1 MSIQHFKYSTGT
13 TLNTIQKG
21 NISIAT
27 AGSQDWGPTSS
38 TGFYPETA
46 PPDGGYTIYYMRSSG
61 GPSVHVATGDTQAIT
76 FLKSFGAT
84 GSTISDVLS
93 WASGQSNYYVQT
105 GVTSGI
111 VTSGLTLNLDA
122 SNASSYPGTG
132 TTWTDLSGQNNT
144 GTLINSPTF
153 NSSNGGSIA
162 FNGSNQY
169 TITTNTL
176 TLSNATFIAWIYSNS
191 TQTAFNGIIYSRRA
205 VTNDVAAGMN
215 FQGSNQLGYEWNG
228 APNTYNWQSGL
239 IVPNS
244 AWCMVAIT
252 IQSTQAVGYLYQSSG
267 ITSATN
273 NVSHPT
279 INPVVLNV
287 ARDPYS
293 TRLFNGNVGQ
303 ALTYNTTLT
312 STELLQNYNATK
324 TRFGL

>member
-1 MSIQHFKYSTGT
+1 M
-13 TLNTIQKG
+13 
-21 NISIAT
+21 
-27 AGSQDWGPTSS
+27 
-38 TGFYPETA
+38 
-46 PPDGGYTIYYMRSSG
+46 
-61 GPSVHVATGDTQAIT
+61 
-76 FLKSFGAT
+76 
-84 GSTISDVLS
+84 
-93 WASGQSNYYVQT
+93 
-105 GVTSGI
+105 
-111 VTSGLTLNLDA
+111 NLDA
-122 SNASSYPGTG
+122 GNASSYPGTG

-162 FNGSNQY
+162 FNGSDQY

-191 TQTAFNGIIYSRRA
+191 TQTAFNGIIYSRRD

-228 APNTYNWQSGL
+228 APNTYSWQSGL

-279 INPVVLNV
+279 LNPVVLNV